1 SFVPRTEG
9 TKLQDLLVL
18 VVEAGEP
25 GGEALDR
32 RLELRVQVDEV
43 AQPLGQPLQ
52 AHRLL
57 AAPLRQLL
65 DTAVGEVH
73 AQLRGSAASM
83 RAACS
88 ASCSFV
94 EPTAGAAADGR
105 EIRRSHTPSR
115 GSRRL
120 SAMNDQAPR
129 FAGSSWIQG

>member
-1 SFVPRTEG
+1 MERGDSCVSIGRDRGTRDYDQQQARTRTEG

-88 ASCSFV
+88 
-94 EPTAGAAADGR
+94 
-105 EIRRSHTPSR
+105 
-115 GSRRL
+115 
-120 SAMNDQAPR
+120 
-129 FAGSSWIQG
+129 